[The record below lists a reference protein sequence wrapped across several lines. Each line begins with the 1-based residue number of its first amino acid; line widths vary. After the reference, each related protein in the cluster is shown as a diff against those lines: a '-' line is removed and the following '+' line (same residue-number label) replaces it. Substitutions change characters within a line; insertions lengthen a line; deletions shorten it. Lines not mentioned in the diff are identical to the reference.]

1 MPKLIDQDSRR
12 HEIAHAVWRIVLRD
26 GVSAVS
32 IRDVAAEAGLA
43 VGSVRHVFGSKA
55 ELLEYSMALVHE
67 QTRDRVAAHFAIKDP
82 RKFAEAVLAELL
94 PLDDQRRT
102 ELAVNM
108 AVVAESPSH
117 PGLRRVALDAQQAVS
132 EACVAVLTRLR
143 HDDLI
148 RPGADMAYE
157 AERLHA
163 LVDGLALHA
172 LTAERKDLRPKA
184 ILAVLRA
191 HLAEL
196 APT

>member
-1 MPKLIDQDSRR
+1 LIDQDSRR

-102 ELAVNM
+102 EMAVNM

-117 PGLRRVALDAQQAVS
+117 PDLHRVALDAQQAVS

>member
-82 RKFAEAVLAELL
+82 RKFVEAVLAELL

-102 ELAVNM
+102 EMAVNM

-132 EACVAVLTRLR
+132 EACVALLTRLR

>member
-1 MPKLIDQDSRR
+1 LIDQDSRR

-102 ELAVNM
+102 EMAVNM

-132 EACVAVLTRLR
+132 EACAAVLTRLR

-163 LVDGLALHA
+163 LVDGLAIHA